1 MLEIAINSA
10 IKAPSF
16 KVYCC
21 ILRTLNMIVLNN
33 YKFGPSNEG

>member
-10 IKAPSF
+10 VKAPGF

-21 ILRTLNMIVLNN
+21 ILGTLNMRVFNN
-33 YKFGPSNEG
+33 YKFRPSNEG